1 MLLGFFIIF
10 TKIDFNMK
18 TKFILLA
25 SISLLFS
32 CATKSIVAD
41 TSKTT
46 APLEIAVVQE
56 VVPVVNTVVPETK
69 PVTNNMVMLTRELY
83 ESKILFENSC
93 NKCHNLY
100 APNEFSKEQWPKILK
115 SMQKNAE
122 LSDSQIAGIQD
133 YINSQI

>member
-10 TKIDFNMK
+10 TKIDIYMK

-41 TSKTT
+41 NSKTT
-46 APLEIAVVQE
+46 APLEITVVQE

-122 LSDSQIAGIQD
+122 LSDSQISGIQE

>member
-1 MLLGFFIIF
+1 
-10 TKIDFNMK
+10 MK

-25 SISLLFS
+25 SILLLFS

-46 APLEIAVVQE
+46 APVEVTVVQE
-56 VVPVVNTVVPETK
+56 VAPAVNSVVPDTK
-69 PVTNNMVMLTRELY
+69 PVINNMVMLTRELY

-122 LSDSQIAGIQD
+122 LSDPQISGIQD
-133 YINSQI
+133 YINTQI

>member
-1 MLLGFFIIF
+1 
-10 TKIDFNMK
+10 MK

-41 TSKTT
+41 TSKNT
-46 APLEIAVVQE
+46 APLEITVVQE
-56 VVPVVNTVVPETK
+56 FVPVVNTVVPETK
-69 PVTNNMVMLTRELY
+69 PITNNMVMLTRELY

-122 LSDSQIAGIQD
+122 LSDSQISGIQD

>member
-1 MLLGFFIIF
+1 
-10 TKIDFNMK
+10 MK

-25 SISLLFS
+25 SILLLFS

-46 APLEIAVVQE
+46 APIEIQVVQE
-56 VVPVVNTVVPETK
+56 VIVPVENSVVPETK

-122 LSDSQIAGIQD
+122 LSDTQISGIQD